1 MALLWHCCSAFI
13 SRIRPTWVVVD
24 LLEVGVRLVLDL
36 PGHGAGDLGE
46 DARKVAGAYLLDGVC
61 GEASL

>member
-1 MALLWHCCSAFI
+1 M